1 MRVWNRVAGEPWAIT
16 ETALHTILEIA
27 ARENESPQ
35 AVAAKLGRNLQNTYS
50 VTERDGVAIIP
61 VTGPLFRY
69 ANLFTMIS
77 GASSYELIARDFTAA
92 LENPQIKG
100 IILDIDSPGGEV
112 NGVSEL
118 SNMVYAARGKKPV
131 VAYASG
137 DAASGAYWIASAAD
151 EIVVSET
158 SALGS
163 IGVVGMYQG
172 KSGKSAE
179 AVEIVS
185 SQSPHKRLDPTTDDG
200 RSRLQIRIDSMADVF
215 IGTIAR
221 NRDVSAEDVQNH
233 YGGGDVMIGAKAVS
247 AGLADRVGSL
257 EGLIA
262 ELSSQKSPPIEG
274 FFNAQNQPPSTQEKK
289 PMPQETLTL
298 ETLKKDHPDLVATL
312 TREGAS
318 AEKKRLN
325 DILCSEEAKGREKL
339 AKEMALN
346 TDIHAMEARQLLA
359 CAPVEEPK
367 ATTSFEKVMSSMP
380 NPAITPA
387 SDDAVN
393 DVDAVASRIAAAV

>member
-1 MRVWNRVAGEPWAIT
+1 MRIWNRIAGEPWAIT

-35 AVAAKLGRNLQNTYS
+35 AVAAKLGRDLQNTYS

-61 VTGPLFRY
+61 VAGPLFRY

-92 LENPQIKG
+92 LENPKIKG

-172 KSGKSAE
+172 KSGKSAD

-185 SQSPHKRLDPTTDDG
+185 SQSPHKRLDPTSDEG
-200 RSRLQIRIDSMADVF
+200 RNRLQTRIDSMADVF

-247 AGLADRVGSL
+247 AGLADRIGSL

-262 ELSSQKSPPIEG
+262 ELSSPTSPRTEG
-274 FFNAQNQPPSTQEKK
+274 FFNAQNQPPLTQEKK
-289 PMPQETLTL
+289 PMDI
-298 ETLKKDHPDLVATL
+298 ETLKKDHPDLVAQL

-318 AEKKRLN
+318 AEKKRLG
-325 DILCSEEAKGREKL
+325 DILGSEEAKGRENL

-367 ATTSFEKVMSSMP
+367 ATTSFEKVMATIT
-380 NPAITPA
+380 NPAITPD

>member
-1 MRVWNRVAGEPWAIT
+1 MRIWNRIAGEPWAIT

-61 VTGPLFRY
+61 VAGPLFRY

-92 LENPQIKG
+92 LENPNIKG

-179 AVEIVS
+179 TVEIVS
-185 SQSPHKRLDPTTDDG
+185 SQSPHKRLDPTSDEG
-200 RSRLQIRIDSMADVF
+200 RNRLQTRIDSMADVF

-221 NRDVSAEDVQNH
+221 NRDVSAEDVQSH

-247 AGLADRVGSL
+247 AGLADRIGSL

-262 ELSSQKSPPIEG
+262 ELSSPTSPRTEG

-289 PMPQETLTL
+289 PMDIETLR
-298 ETLKKDHPDLVATL
+298 KDHPDLVAQL

-318 AEKKRLN
+318 AERTRLGA
-325 DILCSEEAKGREKL
+325 ILGSEEAKGREKL
-339 AKEMALN
+339 AKEMALG
-346 TDIHAMEARQLLA
+346 TDINAIEACQLLA
-359 CAPVEEPK
+359 CAPTEEPK
-367 ATTSFEKVMSSMP
+367 ATTSFEKVMATVK

-387 SDDAVN
+387 SDDAGN
-393 DVDAVASRIAAAV
+393 DIDAVASRIAAAI

>member
-1 MRVWNRVAGEPWAIT
+1 MRVWNRIAGEPWAIT

-35 AVAAKLGRNLQNTYS
+35 AVAAKLGRDLQNTYS

-77 GASSYELIARDFTAA
+77 GASSYELIARDFTVA
-92 LENPQIKG
+92 LENPQIKA

-131 VAYASG
+131 LAYASG

-151 EIVVSET
+151 QIVVSET

-163 IGVVGMYQG
+163 IGVVGMYRG
-172 KSGKSAE
+172 KSGKSTE
-179 AVEIVS
+179 DVEIVS
-185 SQSPHKRLDPTTDDG
+185 SQSPHKRLDPTSDDG
-200 RSRLQIRIDSMADVF
+200 RSRLQARIDSMADVF
-215 IGTIAR
+215 IQTIAR
-221 NRDVSAEDVQNH
+221 NRGVDADAVQSH
-233 YGGGDVMIGAKAVS
+233 YGGGDVLIGVKAVS
-247 AGLADRVGSL
+247 AGLADRTGSL

-262 ELSSQKSPPIEG
+262 ELSSPQKSPLTEG
-274 FFNAQNQPPSTQEKK
+274 FFNAENQPPSTQEKK
-289 PMPQETLTL
+289 PMDI
-298 ETLKKDHPDLVATL
+298 ETLKQDHPDLAA
-312 TREGAS
+312 RMMQEGAT

-367 ATTSFEKVMSSMP
+367 ATTSFEKVMATIT
-380 NPAITPA
+380 NPAITPD

>member
-1 MRVWNRVAGEPWAIT
+1 MRIWNRIAGEPWAIT

-50 VTERDGVAIIP
+50 VMERDGVAVIP

-118 SNMVYAARGKKPV
+118 SNMVFAARGKKHV

-200 RSRLQIRIDSMADVF
+200 RSRLQTRIDSMADVF
-215 IGTIAR
+215 IETIAR
-221 NRDVSAEDVQNH
+221 NRNVSTENVQSH

-262 ELSSQKSPPIEG
+262 ELSSPQKSPRTEG

-289 PMPQETLTL
+289 PMNIEI
-298 ETLKKDHPDLVATL
+298 LKKDHPDLAAQL

-367 ATTSFEKVMSSMP
+367 ATTSFEKVMASVT